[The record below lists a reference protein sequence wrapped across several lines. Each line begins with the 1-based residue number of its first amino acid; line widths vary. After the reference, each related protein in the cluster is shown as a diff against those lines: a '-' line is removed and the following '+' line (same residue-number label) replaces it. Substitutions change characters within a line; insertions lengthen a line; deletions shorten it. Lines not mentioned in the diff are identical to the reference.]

1 MKIIVTGLFVEDQ
14 DKALSF
20 YTETLGFL
28 KNGNYSAIVLK
39 KVQTNS
45 KQKANANPIVDA
57 VG

>member
-1 MKIIVTGLFVEDQ
+1 MRIAIAGISHE
-14 DKALSF
+14 ALNTSP
-20 YTETLGFL
+20 LR
-28 KNGNYSAIVLK
+28 NYSAIVVK

>member
-1 MKIIVTGLFVEDQ
+1 MHLHPFNFNNK
-14 DKALSF
+14 
-20 YTETLGFL
+20 
-28 KNGNYSAIVLK
+28 GNYSAIVLK

>member
-1 MKIIVTGLFVEDQ
+1 MQVFYETSTPESHDLFFGSIVKGDYVFVR
-14 DKALSF
+14 
-20 YTETLGFL
+20 
-28 KNGNYSAIVLK
+28 NYSAIVLK